1 MSNILESLSDHE
13 IRRYGAGEVIL
24 SQGHKAGVL
33 LVLIEGAIEVAKDGI
48 PVDYV
53 TTPGSVFGEISAL
66 LDVGHS
72 AEVRA
77 GNKSALYVIDDP
89 REFLRDHPEFHLHV
103 SELLARRLNN
113 LVKYLADVKAQFEGH
128 DHIGMVDE
136 IMDSLVHRQPRRRD
150 RTGKDDPNA
159 TES

>member
-1 MSNILESLSDHE
+1 MSDLLKSLSGHE
-13 IRRYGAGEVIL
+13 IKRFEAGDVIL
-24 SQGHKAGVL
+24 TQGHKAGVL

-48 PVDYV
+48 PVDFV

-77 GNKSALYVIDDP
+77 GEKSSLFVIENP
-89 REFLRDHPEFHLHV
+89 KEFLRRHPEFHLHV

-113 LVKYLADVKAQFEGH
+113 LVKYLSDVKAQFEGH

-136 IMDSLVHRQPRRRD
+136 IMDSLVHRQPRRRE
-150 RTGKDDPNA
+150 RTGRDDPEA
-159 TES
+159 R